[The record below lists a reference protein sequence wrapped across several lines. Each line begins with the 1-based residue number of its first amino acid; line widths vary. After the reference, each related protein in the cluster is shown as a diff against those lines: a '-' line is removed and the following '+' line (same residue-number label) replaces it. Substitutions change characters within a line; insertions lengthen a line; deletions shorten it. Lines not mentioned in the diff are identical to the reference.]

1 MSLEKLEFDKF
12 SHDASLTGDGS
23 KNNPL
28 GINVNGITG
37 LQPYNERLL
46 FSAELSGVS
55 SVELPTSKNH
65 FERLRFVLGAR
76 NWKENGLESK
86 EFGTET
92 TAIHLNFMNGAG
104 GNAYWVGTYG
114 TWSDDRH
121 LTVQK
126 SKNIYGSYSNANITG
141 NISWTADDVNC
152 IKEIYGVNEEP
163 RYFFFP
169 LSSEGGSVSSNINPG
184 YSGDIAT
191 ITVTPESDVWRQSA
205 LNITGAELTG
215 NDFMFGNS
223 NVTAQAEFE
232 HSKDLTLV
240 PNEHATLSADKLTGF
255 SGDIVTV
262 DATTDEGWYFTGLNV
277 TGATATGNQFMFVGN
292 DVTAEGLYT
301 DEGYP
306 ITYLSDEH
314 VHLTGDTTIFIPGS
328 EGITLDS
335 GYDTY
340 YRISG
345 YDITGGSIV
354 DGKLVPTGPCTIK
367 AVEKVNYFTATGGYE
382 KGSNVTCPT
391 GSTNSDT
398 TLNIAQKYAIHN
410 AHTGEIPASWYSTS
424 NRWKPNGASAYSI
437 TLNPVMKITVAYPN
451 QSHYTGVPSYYY
463 TNLTAVSYNGSTAT
477 QQVTSVYWVSRDK
490 NRTNIFNYN
499 KTYTVATQNI
509 NYGISGKILI
519 HNWTGCKS
527 TATYQATGTTG
538 TWTATGIAP

>member
-23 KNNPL
+23 NNSPL
-28 GINVNGITG
+28 GIDLSGITG
-37 LQPYNERLL
+37 LKPYNERLL

-55 SVELPTSKNH
+55 SIELPTSKNH

-126 SKNIYGSYSNANITG
+126 SKNIYGSYANASITG
-141 NISWTADDVNC
+141 NISWTADDINC

-169 LSSEGGSVSSNINPG
+169 VSSEGGSVSSNINPG

-191 ITVTPESDVWRQSA
+191 LTVTPESDVWRQSA
-205 LNITGAELTG
+205 LNITGATLTG

-223 NVTAQAEFE
+223 NVSAKAEFE
-232 HSKDLTLV
+232 HSRDLTLI
-240 PNEHATLSADKLTGF
+240 NSEHGTLSADAMSGF
-255 SGDIVTV
+255 SGDVVTV
-262 DATTDEGWYFTGLNV
+262 DATTDEGWYFTGLNL
-277 TGATATGNQFMFVGN
+277 TGATATGNKFMFIGEN
-292 DVTAEGLYT
+292 VTAEGLYT
-301 DEGYP
+301 DEGFP
-306 ITYLSDEH
+306 ITYLSDDH
-314 VHLTGDTTIFIPGS
+314 VQCTGDTTIYIPGGT
-328 EGITLDS
+328 GITLQT

-345 YDITGGSIV
+345 YDVTGGTVENGVLI
-354 DGKLVPTGPCTIK
+354 PTGPCTVK
-367 AVEKVNYFTATGGYE
+367 AVQKVNYFTATGGWE
-382 KGSNVTCPT
+382 KGSNVAA
-391 GSTNSDT
+391 STTNYNAST
-398 TLNIAQKYAIHN
+398 VNVPAKYAVHVG
-410 AHTGEIPASWYSTS
+410 HTGDIPASWYSTS
-424 NRWKPNGASAYSI
+424 NRWKPNGVSSYSI
-437 TLNPVMKITVAYPN
+437 TLHPIMQFTGTASVTSNNNPNRAT
-451 QSHYTGVPSYYY
+451 
-463 TNLTAVSYNGSTAT
+463 TAISLIGSTTT
-477 QQVTSVYWVSRDK
+477 QSQSFGTAGKTLGKS
-490 NRTNIFNYN
+490 TFTYN
-499 KTYTVATQNI
+499 KTFTTTTQNV
-509 NYGISGKILI
+509 NYGISAKLQANHGY
-519 HNWTGCKS
+519 NGNPCS
-527 TATYQATGTTG
+527 VTYVAAQTTG